1 MGLRE
6 GVFYVKQL
14 FSPLLLYHLFA
25 LRIFIS
31 SWHICLLGIEKNE
44 SSIFFCSFW
53 FCLLS
58 TQSSLYL
65 SLSLSL
71 MSEQD
76 HAQDPCRMALVLFS
90 IHFFDSTITLGTRY
104 ITMYILY
111 HSIYFILIIFA
122 D

>member
-1 MGLRE
+1 MKARFLSVPFG
-6 GVFYVKQL
+6 FAC
-14 FSPLLLYHLFA
+14 FLLKAH
-25 LRIFIS
+25 FIS
-31 SWHICLLGIEKNE
+31 
-44 SSIFFCSFW
+44 
-53 FCLLS
+53 
-58 TQSSLYL
+58 L

>member
-1 MGLRE
+1 MKARFLSVPFG
-6 GVFYVKQL
+6 FAC
-14 FSPLLLYHLFA
+14 FLLKAH
-25 LRIFIS
+25 FI
-31 SWHICLLGIEKNE
+31 
-44 SSIFFCSFW
+44 
-53 FCLLS
+53 
-58 TQSSLYL
+58 
-65 SLSLSL
+65 SLSL